1 MKVTLIPAILYQ
13 ASIFEP
19 MERIK
24 RIGKTQEK
32 GEEKIEDEENTTN
45 KNRFPIK
52 WRFIFVE
59 CFYFPIAFSLPLD
72 CLQALKFIFIRCA
85 TTNKTTHSLTANAM
99 NWTLKLWEVFCLLH
113 DKFHLK
119 NEFCRAFAIL
129 SFEIK
134 ERKKR

>member
-52 WRFIFVE
+52 
-59 CFYFPIAFSLPLD
+59 
-72 CLQALKFIFIRCA
+72 
-85 TTNKTTHSLTANAM
+85 
-99 NWTLKLWEVFCLLH
+99 
-113 DKFHLK
+113 
-119 NEFCRAFAIL
+119 
-129 SFEIK
+129 
-134 ERKKR
+134 